1 MGFASSNEIWRN
13 IRMRTNSRPRDE
25 QRRSP
30 ELGELADLPVIRDSD
45 FVPLDDDLWED
56 APDECRTTTSSGLQV
71 DGTEQRFL
79 ETVVTH
85 SGEPSSAYAKLA
97 RMSSKTALK
106 ARKRLI
112 ELGLLQE
119 EKLNAN
125 ARGRSVILL
134 RPTEAARRLIEESKG
149 ETP

>member
-1 MGFASSNEIWRN
+1 MGTDTRL
-13 IRMRTNSRPRDE
+13 RDE
-25 QRRSP
+25 QRRSQDP
-30 ELGELADLPVIRDSD
+30 GELADLPVTRDSG
-45 FVPLDDDLWED
+45 FVLLDDDLWED
-56 APDECRTTTSSGLQV
+56 APAERRPITSSGLQV
-71 DGTEQRFL
+71 DGREQRFL
-79 ETVVTH
+79 EAVVTH

-112 ELGLLQE
+112 ELGLLKE

-134 RPTEAARRLIEESKG
+134 RPTEAARRLLEERKG